1 MRTIGNLLSLEG
13 RVYVYLPSA
22 TVSKLFL
29 KNAQEEGF
37 TFGDGVKPIQRHPS
51 DIFALNRDRTI
62 HYVGFIGHMAFHHS
76 QTVSGEPLLRVDY
89 GKYLSGCS
97 DFIL

>member
-1 MRTIGNLLSLEG
+1 MRPIGNLLSLEG

-22 TVSKLFL
+22 TVSRLFL

-37 TFGDGVKPIQRHPS
+37 TFGDGVKPTQRHPS
-51 DIFALNRDRTI
+51 DIFALNRDWTI
-62 HYVGFIGHMAFHHS
+62 HYVGFIGHMAFHRS
-76 QTVSGEPLLRVDY
+76 QTVSGEPLIRVDY
-89 GKYLSGCS
+89 GKYISGCR